1 MIRKESVY
9 RIGKV
14 GKPHGYKGET
24 TIYITDDVFD
34 RTDAQYLVLEIDGI
48 LVPFFM
54 EEYRF
59 RSDTTVIMKFCD
71 VDTEDGAR
79 RLTGCDVY
87 FPREIAGESDD
98 ERSLAQIQQFTVVDA
113 NTHKEIG
120 KIIAID
126 DSTANT
132 LLEVSTNEG
141 DSILIPVHDN
151 LIANIDVKAMTVTM
165 LLPEG
170 LLEL

>member
-1 MIRKESVY
+1 M
-9 RIGKV
+9 
-14 GKPHGYKGET
+14 
-24 TIYITDDVFD
+24 
-34 RTDAQYLVLEIDGI
+34 LEIDGI

-98 ERSLAQIQQFTVVDA
+98 EMSLAQIQQFTVVDA

-120 KIIAID
+120 KIIALD

>member
-1 MIRKESVY
+1 MIKEQDVY
-9 RIGKV
+9 KIGRV
-14 GKPHGYKGET
+14 GKTHGVNGELQVQVS
-24 TIYITDDVFD
+24 DDVFD
-34 RTDAQYLVLEIDGI
+34 RVDSEYLILRIDGI
-48 LVPFFM
+48 FVPFFM

-98 ERSLAQIQQFTVVDA
+98 EMSLAQIQQFTVVDA

>member
-1 MIRKESVY
+1 M
-9 RIGKV
+9 
-14 GKPHGYKGET
+14 
-24 TIYITDDVFD
+24 
-34 RTDAQYLVLEIDGI
+34 
-48 LVPFFM
+48 
-54 EEYRF
+54 
-59 RSDTTVIMKFCD
+59 
-71 VDTEDGAR
+71 
-79 RLTGCDVY
+79 
-87 FPREIAGESDD
+87 
-98 ERSLAQIQQFTVVDA
+98 SLAQIQQFTVVDA